1 MQEEANRG
9 AHYRSVCRTPPA
21 GRAAAKTYGHCGS
34 RSAAKDPARQRPY
47 RRRSRESRIAA
58 TFAQTTTSK
67 APRPP
72 RGSHTRSDGN
82 REPVIST
89 TYRQS
94 DQRHRRLNRCSASN
108 EWTVAKIGLRTPV
121 EKQDHH
127 AARHA
132 GSFAIFENTDIFASY
147 RSEA

>member
-1 MQEEANRG
+1 M
-9 AHYRSVCRTPPA
+9 RTTGPCAELRLPV
-21 GRAAAKTYGHCGS
+21 GLLQNLRAL
-34 RSAAKDPARQRPY
+34 RQPFSSERPC
-47 RRRSRESRIAA
+47 
-58 TFAQTTTSK
+58 TTTTVQAQKQGIPNRRDIRADYDKQS
-67 APRPP
+67 PRPP